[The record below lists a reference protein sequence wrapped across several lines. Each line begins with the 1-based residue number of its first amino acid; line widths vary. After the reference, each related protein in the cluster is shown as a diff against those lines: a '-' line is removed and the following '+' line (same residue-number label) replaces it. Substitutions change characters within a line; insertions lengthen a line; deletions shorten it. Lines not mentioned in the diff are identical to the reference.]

1 MSGITQI
8 KSAQLGYFFV
18 WGITLFSL
26 FPVFGQGG
34 FDMDSLE
41 NLYAKG
47 VEDPQELMIVVEE
60 LANHHPDAHKKVH
73 YSDIYLDLA
82 ADNKD
87 PLTLYTGY
95 FRKGNALLE
104 LNEYSQ
110 ALSSF
115 FKGAEIAIEGERND
129 LLGRIQIPIADVY
142 SLMGNHENAVS
153 YYKEAIALLRNTNDS
168 VALASALLNA
178 GDEYSKKDKYDTAL
192 ALFDESGVIFER
204 INFRLGTAY
213 NIGNMGMINAKKGNN
228 ELAQTQIQEAITILE
243 EYEDYSPISEYL
255 TYMADIYADKQDL
268 VRALDYAHTSL
279 ELATKYELRDE
290 ISMAHNKLS
299 EIYELDGNTEA
310 SFKHYKDH
318 IEQRDSLVNLEAVRQ
333 AEAERTNYEVAQK
346 QIQVDLLNEQGRTQ
360 RITVLATI
368 IGLVLVGLLAI
379 GLFRRNR
386 FIHKTNLVI
395 NTEKERSE
403 SLLLNILPKETAKEL
418 IEEGKVKA
426 KKFLSVSVLF
436 TDFENFTRYAEAL
449 PPEKLVESVD
459 YYYSKFDA
467 IMEKYGLEK
476 IKTIG
481 DAYMAAGG
489 LPFPMKDHA
498 IRMVKA
504 AMEIIEFV
512 KTAKENEGDEDVR
525 FNIRVGINSGPV
537 VAGVVGTRKFAYDIW
552 GDTVNVAARME
563 SMSEPGKI
571 NISENTFALV
581 KDHFECEARGEI
593 AIKNHGDMKM
603 YFVNSEIV
611 VPANEE
617 DTVISAATNT

>member
-1 MSGITQI
+1 MRYI
-8 KSAQLGYFFV
+8 FV
-18 WGITLFSL
+18 WGFTMLFL
-26 FPVFGQGG
+26 APIFGQGG
-34 FDMDSLE
+34 IDMDSLE
-41 NLYAKG
+41 NLYTQGIA
-47 VEDPQELMIVVEE
+47 DSQELIEVVEE
-60 LANHHPDAHKKVH
+60 LANHHPDAHKKVF
-73 YSDIYLDLA
+73 YSDILLDLA
-82 ADNKD
+82 ATNED

-104 LNEYSQ
+104 LNEYSE

-115 FKGAEIAIEGERND
+115 FKGAEMAIEEERND
-129 LLGRIQIPIADVY
+129 LLGKIQIPIADVY

-153 YYKEAIALLRNTNDS
+153 YYNEAIALLRKTNDS
-168 VALASALLNA
+168 VSLASALLNA
-178 GDEYSKKDKYDTAL
+178 GDEYSKKDKFDAAL

-228 ELAQTQIQEAITILE
+228 ELAQTQIQEAIGILE

-268 VRALDYAHTSL
+268 ERALIYAHTSL
-279 ELATKYELRDE
+279 ELATKYEMRDE
-290 ISMAHNKLS
+290 ISMAHDKLS

-318 IEQRDSLVNLEAVRQ
+318 IKVRDSLVNLEAVRS

-346 QIQVDLLNEQGRTQ
+346 QAQVDLLNEQGRTQ
-360 RITVLATI
+360 RIMVLATI

-386 FIHKTNLVI
+386 FIQKTNQVI

-418 IEEGKVKA
+418 KEEGRVKA

-459 YYYSKFDA
+459 FYYSKFDA

-481 DAYMAAGG
+481 DAYMAAAG
-489 LPFPMKDHA
+489 LPFPMQDHA
-498 IRMVKA
+498 VRMVKA
-504 AMEIIEFV
+504 ALEITEFV

-563 SMSEPGKI
+563 SMSEPGQI
-571 NISENTFALV
+571 NISEDTYALV
-581 KDHFECEARGEI
+581 KDHFECEYRGEFS
-593 AIKNHGDMKM
+593 AKNRGKLKM
-603 YFVNSEIV
+603 YYVSNPSAKAADKE
-611 VPANEE
+611 A
-617 DTVISAATNT
+617 TTISASANK